1 MSKYENDLISK
12 GDLLSALCDKYIYDD
27 RIHVLPPD
35 FLVALRE
42 TQRFIRDFPTID
54 HDSLRPHGKWEP
66 VVHGRWI
73 CKYDPTDGSTDI
85 TCSHCKDTRNI
96 EGCYEGANGESLWDM
111 ENYCPHCG
119 AKMEE

>member
-27 RIHVLPPD
+27 RIPVLPPD

-54 HDSLRPHGKWEP
+54 HDSLRPHGRRLNPSECGGNVFGPCSICGAWYDVE
-66 VVHGRWI
+66 HG
-73 CKYDPTDGSTDI
+73 TDDG
-85 TCSHCKDTRNI
+85 
-96 EGCYEGANGESLWDM
+96 LFL
-111 ENYCPHCG
+111 YCPHCG
-119 AKMEE
+119 AKMED